1 MINQDKIKELIK
13 KYRDLIHETI
23 NPDNQDWEDIGFS
36 GPQDGYDSVD
46 DYIENEFGELD
57 EGEQTDL
64 RNYREFIEDLKNLLE
79 DK

>member
-1 MINQDKIKELIK
+1 MVNQEKIKELVK
-13 KYRDLIHETI
+13 KYQDLIHETI
-23 NPDNQDWEDIGFS
+23 NPDDQDWNDIGFS
-36 GPQDGYDSVD
+36 GPQDGYDTVD

-64 RNYREFIEDLKNLLE
+64 RNYREFIEDLKELLE